1 LTYGDLYVAAT
12 SVSTLTVFILGLPRL
27 FLTFKKLFTFGEG
40 CLVLQAVLVY
50 AAHSI
55 LHLCN
60 NNNNINDG
68 SSINETSEPSPSAI
82 LILLSRLILLSLGLL
97 FFLQIKSIISFRLRP
112 AATLKVE
119 NDATTYASAL
129 REKNS
134 L

>member
-60 NNNNINDG
+60 NNNINDG
-68 SSINETSEPSPSAI
+68 SSINERSEPSPSAI

-97 FFLQIKSIISFRLRP
+97 FFLQIKSIISFCLRP

-119 NDATTYASAL
+119 SDATTYAITYKCS
-129 REKNS
+129 S
-134 L
+134 